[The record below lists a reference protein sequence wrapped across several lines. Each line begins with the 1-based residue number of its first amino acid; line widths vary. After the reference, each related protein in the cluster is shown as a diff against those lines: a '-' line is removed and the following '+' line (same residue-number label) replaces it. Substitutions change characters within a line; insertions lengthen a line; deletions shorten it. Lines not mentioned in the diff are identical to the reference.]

1 MAAVAS
7 IVEAVATASAA
18 SLVVGAGEHCDVERV
33 EVLSSVVM
41 DSGSSG
47 NDDDVM
53 LW

>member
-18 SLVVGAGEHCDVERV
+18 SLVVGAGEHCDLRG
-33 EVLSSVVM
+33 LRCCRGVVM

-47 NDDDVM
+47 DDDDVM
-53 LW
+53 L